1 MDAYEVIGAFVDRER
16 VDPEA
21 LTAALATDDGRQ
33 YLLDLVSLREMIAD
47 EVPQTGLVRRDR
59 SAARWLSMAAA
70 IVVTLGAG
78 YVMGQR
84 HGAEVAVVTMPSPV
98 VIELVR
104 PISAP
109 SPTKVIRLEP
119 GVNWKNAGGD

>member
-21 LTAALATDDGRQ
+21 LKAALATDDGRQ

-47 EVPQTGLVRRDR
+47 EVPQSGLVRRDQ

>member
-21 LTAALATDDGRQ
+21 LKAALATDDGRQ

-47 EVPQTGLVRRDR
+47 EVPQTGLVRRDQ